1 MQKLILG
8 NWKMN
13 GSKSDLESW
22 FGDFFK
28 NATEFEKTYRGEA
41 PVVLICVPAIFIEYA
56 QKLADKFNP
65 RTKNIKVN
73 IGSQDIHQEDKGA
86 FTGNISA
93 LFIKDFGLKYTLVGH
108 SERRQYEG
116 ETSELVAKKSAN
128 AIKNSITPI
137 ICVGEPLEIR
147 EKRQHLAFVKD
158 QTLDSIK
165 NVDLNKAIIAY
176 EPVWAIGTGKVPT
189 LDDIEEINSYIKKI
203 LAGSGNVAVVY
214 GGSVKSSNAKEIM
227 SLKSVDGVL
236 VGGGSLKGEEF
247 FNIAKNSVLNTIS

>member
-13 GSKSDLESW
+13 GSKSNLESW
-22 FGDFFK
+22 FSGFFK
-28 NATEFEKTYRGEA
+28 NVTEFEKTYKGEA
-41 PVVLICVPAIFIEYA
+41 SVVLICVPAIFIEYA
-56 QKLADKFNP
+56 QNLADEYNLK
-65 RTKNIKVN
+65 TKNIKVN
-73 IGSQDIHQEDKGA
+73 IGSQDIHFEDKGA
-86 FTGNISA
+86 FTGNTSA
-93 LFIKDFGLKYTLVGH
+93 LFIKDFGIKYTLVGH

-128 AIKNSITPI
+128 AVRNGITPI
-137 ICVGEPLEIR
+137 ICVGEPLEVR

-158 QTLDSIK
+158 QTLDSVK
-165 NVDLNKAIIAY
+165 NVDLSKIIIAY

-189 LDDIEEINSYIKKI
+189 PDDIEEINSYIKKT
-203 LAGSGNVAVVY
+203 LTGSGNVAVVY

-236 VGGGSLKGEEF
+236 VGGGSLNGEEF
-247 FNIAKNSVLNTIS
+247 SNIAFAVQDI